1 MRAAGGRG
9 GGGGTGAR
17 GWVGSHQISRA
28 LVASLSWPRCLVAGQ
43 GSGGQVHA
51 FVARVG
57 AVVGAAAGRPARHG
71 VRAGVCACKGGR
83 AYTPL
88 TLPLPAGRA
97 AGRGAAALGPLPPQ
111 QLEVVGRGPVNL
123 GGEGG
128 GGRRERCGCR
138 RGGGGARVHAAV
150 LPAWHGAP
158 GTPSR
163 TFQRRP
169 SMEKPS
175 MRSQALSAS
184 RELRGGKRGVWGGG
198 RGGVSAR
205 AAAVLP
211 A

>member
-1 MRAAGGRG
+1 MKQNHAGDACSRRTG

-128 GGRRERCGCR
+128 GGGVSDAAA
-138 RGGGGARVHAAV
+138 GGGAAGHACM
-150 LPAWHGAP
+150 
-158 GTPSR
+158 R
-163 TFQRRP
+163 RCFQRGMGLQAPPREPSSAGRP
-169 SMEKPS
+169 W
-175 MRSQALSAS
+175 RSHPCAPRPCRR
-184 RELRGGKRGVWGGG
+184 RESCGVARGGCGGG
-198 RGGVSAR
+198 AGGA
-205 AAAVLP
+205 
-211 A
+211 